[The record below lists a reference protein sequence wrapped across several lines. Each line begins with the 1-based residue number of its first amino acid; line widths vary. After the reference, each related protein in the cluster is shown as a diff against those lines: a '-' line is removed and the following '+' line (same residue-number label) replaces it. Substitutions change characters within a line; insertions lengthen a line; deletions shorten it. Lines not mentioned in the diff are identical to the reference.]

1 MRIRT
6 KKYKYLIAY
15 TYNTGQGNMRYAYKR
30 KFNLSDVPDLQKIIS
45 KEFNV
50 ENPIIMSIQLI
61 N

>member
-15 TYNTGQGNMRYAYKR
+15 SHSNGQGNMRYVYKR
-30 KFNLSDVPDLQKIIS
+30 KFNLNDVPDLQKIIS